1 MFVYYTIIVNVSKKI
16 STLKFENTWIRYYH
30 ISKFMDKVK

>member
-16 STLKFENTWIRYYH
+16 NTLKFENTRIRYYH
-30 ISKFMDKVK
+30 IFKFMGKVK